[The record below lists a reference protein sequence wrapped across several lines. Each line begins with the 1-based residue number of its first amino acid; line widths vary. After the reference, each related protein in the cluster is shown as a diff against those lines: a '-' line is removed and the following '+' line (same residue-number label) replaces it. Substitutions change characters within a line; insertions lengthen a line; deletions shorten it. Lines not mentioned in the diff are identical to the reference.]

1 MDLEQLKH
9 DLKVMII
16 EECDKDIEPED
27 IDSNAP
33 LIKGELDLDSLDVL
47 QICMEVKN
55 RYGVRIEGN
64 NAARKALKT
73 VSTLADVIVKDS
85 VSK

>member
-1 MDLEQLKH
+1 MDIETLKQ

-16 EECDKDIEPED
+16 EECDKDIEPDE
-27 IDSNAP
+27 IDSDAP
-33 LIKGELDLDSLDVL
+33 LIQGELDLDSLDVL

-64 NAARKALKT
+64 TAARKALKSVT
-73 VSTLADVIVKDS
+73 TLAEVIAKES
-85 VSK
+85 A